1 MSAEG
6 SAADVL
12 RQHVVV
18 LGTRGSTLALI
29 QAGLAAEALR
39 AAAGMAVKIEI
50 IRTEGDESIFS
61 RDRRAGRKGLF
72 TSELERA
79 LMERRVDLAVHS
91 AKDLPSELRPGSA
104 IAAVLPRGPV
114 EDLLITKSPMRLES
128 LPPSATIAT
137 SSVRRRREARWRRSD
152 VRFVDLRGNV
162 PTRLRKFVAS
172 DWDAIILARA
182 GLERLSF
189 SAPSFEF
196 EGQEFFAELL
206 SPQQFVPSGG
216 QGIIALQTRAES
228 TAIASA
234 VDHAPTHFCL
244 RAEREFLRLLQG
256 DCDLPVGALALS
268 VNGQIELSAQLF
280 TEQAEPKMAFAS
292 GTDPAR
298 VAAEVFSQ
306 IDAG

>member
-137 SSVRRRREARWRRSD
+137 SSVRRRRQARWRRSD

>member
-137 SSVRRRREARWRRSD
+137 SSVRRRRQARWRRSD

-268 VNGQIELSAQLF
+268 VNGQIKLSAQLF

>member
-1 MSAEG
+1 VSAEG

-137 SSVRRRREARWRRSD
+137 SSVRRRRQARWRRSD
-152 VRFVDLRGNV
+152 VRFGDLRGNV

-268 VNGQIELSAQLF
+268 VNGQIKLSAQLF

>member
-1 MSAEG
+1 VSAEG

-39 AAAGMAVKIEI
+39 AATRMAVKIEI
-50 IRTEGDESIFS
+50 IRTKGDESIFS
-61 RDRRAGRKGLF
+61 RDPRAGRKGLF

-79 LMERRVDLAVHS
+79 LMERRVDLVVHS

-114 EDLLITKSPMRLES
+114 EDLLITKSPMRLVS
-128 LPPSATIAT
+128 LPPSAAIAT
-137 SSVRRRREARWRRSD
+137 SSVRRRRQARWRRSD
-152 VRFVDLRGNV
+152 VKFVDLRGNV
-162 PTRLRKFVAS
+162 PTRLRKFAAS

-182 GLERLSF
+182 GLQRLSF

-206 SPQQFVPSGG
+206 SPQQFVPCGG
-216 QGIIALQTRAES
+216 QGVI
-228 TAIASA
+228 
-234 VDHAPTHFCL
+234 APTHFCL

-268 VNGQIELSAQLF
+268 MNGRIELSAQLF
-280 TEQAEPKMAFAS
+280 TDQLEPRMAFAS

-298 VAAEVFSQ
+298 VAAQVFSQ

>member
-137 SSVRRRREARWRRSD
+137 SSVRRRRQARWRRSD
-152 VRFVDLRGNV
+152 VKFVDLRGNV

>member
-1 MSAEG
+1 VSAEG

-137 SSVRRRREARWRRSD
+137 SSVRRRRQARWRRSD
-152 VRFVDLRGNV
+152 VKFVDLRGNV

>member
-1 MSAEG
+1 
-6 SAADVL
+6 
-12 RQHVVV
+12 
-18 LGTRGSTLALI
+18 
-29 QAGLAAEALR
+29 
-39 AAAGMAVKIEI
+39 
-50 IRTEGDESIFS
+50 
-61 RDRRAGRKGLF
+61 
-72 TSELERA
+72 
-79 LMERRVDLAVHS
+79 MERRVDLAVHS

-114 EDLLITKSPMRLES
+114 EDLLITKSPMRLVS
-128 LPPSATIAT
+128 LPPSAAIAT
-137 SSVRRRREARWRRSD
+137 SSVRRRRQARWRRSD

-162 PTRLRKFVAS
+162 PARLRKFAAS

-280 TEQAEPKMAFAS
+280 TEQPEPRMAFAS

-298 VAAEVFSQ
+298 VAAQVFSQ

>member
-137 SSVRRRREARWRRSD
+137 SSVRRRRQARWRRSD
-152 VRFVDLRGNV
+152 VKFVDLRGNV

-216 QGIIALQTRAES
+216 QGIIALQTRAKS

>member
-137 SSVRRRREARWRRSD
+137 SSVRRRRQARWRRSD

-256 DCDLPVGALALS
+256 DCDLPVGALALFL
-268 VNGQIELSAQLF
+268 NGQIELSAQLF

>member
-1 MSAEG
+1 VSAEG

-137 SSVRRRREARWRRSD
+137 SSVRRRRQARWRRSD

-268 VNGQIELSAQLF
+268 VNGQIKLSAQLF

>member
-1 MSAEG
+1 VSAEG

-137 SSVRRRREARWRRSD
+137 SSVRRRRQARWRRSD